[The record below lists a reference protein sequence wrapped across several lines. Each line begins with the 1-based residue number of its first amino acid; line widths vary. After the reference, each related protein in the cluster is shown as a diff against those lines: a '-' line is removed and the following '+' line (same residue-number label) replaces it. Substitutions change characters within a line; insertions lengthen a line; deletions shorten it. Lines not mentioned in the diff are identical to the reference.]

1 MRTCN
6 VETSSMQYNVALP
19 HLGDRDAGNVHRV
32 VDNGRRE
39 TFEQANRRGFDIQ
52 VQDVERRGVDGLQNA
67 RSKARLNLT

>member
-1 MRTCN
+1 
-6 VETSSMQYNVALP
+6 
-19 HLGDRDAGNVHRV
+19 VHRV

-39 TFEQANRRGFDIQ
+39 TFEQADIRGFDMQ

>member
-1 MRTCN
+1 
-6 VETSSMQYNVALP
+6 MQYNVALP

-39 TFEQANRRGFDIQ
+39 TFEQADIRGFDMQ

-67 RSKARLNLT
+67 PVEGPAAIAWRADIRIG